1 MKGGFIMDANIMNII
16 TNVGFPIACCLA
28 MGLYIRELVKQHK
41 EEIANLNAKHE
52 EETTKFAEA
61 LNKNTLVIQKLCDKM
76 DLERGADNA

>member
-1 MKGGFIMDANIMNII
+1 MNII
-16 TNVGFPIACCLA
+16 TNIGYTITCYLA

-52 EETTKFAEA
+52 EETSKFAEA

-76 DLERGADNA
+76 DLERSTDNA

>member
-1 MKGGFIMDANIMNII
+1 MEANIMNII
-16 TNVGFPIACCLA
+16 TTVGFPIACCLA

-52 EETTKFAEA
+52 EETSKFAEA

-76 DLERGADNA
+76 DLERGTDNA